1 MEQNKKDLHW
11 FLSKTSAGYMIGGED
26 AGQRYLESV
35 FDAHGID
42 LRASLMKATGG
53 PEIQFKTKVKAE
65 NVVFH
70 AGKKDPNY
78 GKVYFSVDPVP
89 QQQGFNLPNVF
100 ISSFNNSI
108 NESITSSK
116 EIISQYKDYMSYRKE
131 KLSSMTQGEK
141 RKFFTEEENNSE
153 YANEVAKN
161 KPSKEEIRQNY
172 IRDMEKAE
180 AEAEA
185 REEAERK
192 EKAKKSI
199 AIWKSGQPITQSHVD
214 NKQISESPY
223 FIKKNMPAYS
233 LLSIKRGSENIEM
246 DNGRTFLSEFD
257 MIPLINIEGK
267 MVNYQKITT
276 AEDTKKI
283 LASGL
288 EAKGVFNVI
297 GGKFNELENSDEIHF
312 AEGLS
317 NAYYVNEITGK
328 PTIFSLNAKN
338 LELVVEQFREK
349 FPDKKFF
356 IAADNDAYKPYAG
369 NAGMSSAIK
378 AAIDNDAIVTY
389 PEFTDRQDT
398 DWDDF
403 YKVYGKEKAQE
414 SYFSD
419 KNTLDMTKLSDA
431 QKKLY
436 KEVADIQYAPHKD
449 VWDKTMDFVLPNGFH
464 TEPSVFKKRYEILQ
478 KIIPEHAFHGQ
489 DKKDQ
494 KQFYPLSGVNIR
506 DLTFSEAI
514 KADNPTVKSLDEN
527 SKNFF
532 KNGIIDYISEN
543 QKALSNLTL
552 PNKIYNGSNLSNTES
567 KRVLT
572 TNGFL
577 PKGQSCVFVTK
588 MEELNEFKDSF
599 FIDKLQGAYDEN
611 NKYKGQISGDISNQA
626 NSEKKELSIK
636 GYFKSAIVSEREATS
651 NTGEEKLKDIMQT
664 RRSKKVLT
672 DFVVQEVKIAG
683 RAIDVNKFYFDDNS
697 LKKIKNNIFQNKDRE
712 NLKLNV
718 SKNPDAWT
726 ITNIQIDEGLK
737 KEKELKIKK
746 TKEGMS
752 P

>member
-11 FLSKTSAGYMIGGED
+11 FLTKTSAGYMIGGED
-26 AGQRYLESV
+26 AGQRYIESV

-42 LRASLMKATGG
+42 LRASLAKATGG
-53 PEIQFKTKVKAE
+53 PEIQFKTKVKAD

-100 ISSFNNSI
+100 LSSFNNSI

-116 EIISQYKDYMSYRKE
+116 EIISQYKDYMTYRKE
-131 KLSSMTQGEK
+131 KLASMSQEDK

-161 KPSKEEIRQNY
+161 RPSKEEIRQNY
-172 IRDMEKAE
+172 IKDMEKAA
-180 AEAEA
+180 AENAA
-185 REEAERK
+185 KEEAERK
-192 EKAKKSI
+192 EKASKSVS
-199 AIWKSGQPITQSHVD
+199 IWKEGQPISQKD
-214 NKQISESPY
+214 INNNRFRKSPY
-223 FIKKNMPAYS
+223 FIKKDMPVYDI
-233 LLSIKRGSENIEM
+233 LPVKRGSENIEM
-246 DNGRTFLSEFD
+246 ESGRTFTSEFD

-276 AEDTKKI
+276 ADETKKI

-297 GGKFNELENSDEIHF
+297 GGKLSELEKSDEIHF

-317 NAYYVNEITGK
+317 NAYYVNKISGQ

-338 LELVVEQFREK
+338 LELVVAEFREK
-349 FPDKKFF
+349 FPDKKFV

-369 NAGMSSAIK
+369 NAGMSSAIN
-378 AAIDNDAIVTY
+378 AAIDNSAVLTY
-389 PEFTDRQDT
+389 PEFTDRQET

-403 YKVYGKEKAQE
+403 HKAYGEDEAKKA
-414 SYFSD
+414 YLSD
-419 KNTLDMTKLSDA
+419 KNTLDMRTLSDA
-431 QKKLY
+431 QKSLY
-436 KEVADIQYAPHKD
+436 KEVSDIQYAPYKD
-449 VWDKTMDFVLPNGFH
+449 VWDKTMDFVLPSGFH
-464 TEPSVFKKRYEILQ
+464 TEPSVFKKRYDILQ
-478 KIIPEHAFHGQ
+478 KVIPEYAFHGQ

-494 KQFYPLSGVNIR
+494 KQFYPLSGVNVR
-506 DLTFSEAI
+506 DLKFVDALKIDSSTI
-514 KADNPTVKSLDEN
+514 KSLDEN

-599 FIDKLQGAYDEN
+599 FVDNLLGAYDSN
-611 NKYKGQISGDISNQA
+611 NKYKGKISGDISNKGD
-626 NSEKKELSIK
+626 EHKKELSIK
-636 GYFKSAIVSEREATS
+636 GYFKSAIVSEREAS
-651 NTGEEKLKDIMQT
+651 SVTGEEKLKDIMKT

-672 DFVVQEVKIAG
+672 DFVVQEVKVGG
-683 RAIDVNKFYFDDNS
+683 RVVDLDKFYFDDTS

-712 NLKLNV
+712 SLQLNV
-718 SKNPDAWT
+718 SKNPDAWG
-726 ITNIQIDEGLK
+726 ITNIKIEEEMK
-737 KEKELKIKK
+737 NEKEMKFNK

>member
-1 MEQNKKDLHW
+1 MERNKKDLHW

-53 PEIQFKTKVKAE
+53 PEIQFRVKVKADS
-65 NVVFH
+65 VVFH

-89 QQQGFNLPNVF
+89 QQQGFNLPNVY

-108 NESITSSK
+108 SESITSSK
-116 EIISQYKDYMSYRKE
+116 EIISQYKDYMAYRKE
-131 KLSSMTQGEK
+131 KLSSMSQEEK
-141 RKFFTEEENNSE
+141 RKFFAEEENNSE

-161 KPSKEEIRQNY
+161 RPSKEEIRQNY
-172 IRDMEKAE
+172 IRDMEKAA

-192 EKAKKSI
+192 EKARKSI
-199 AIWKSGQPITQSHVD
+199 ELWKSGQPISQSSIE
-214 NKQISESPY
+214 NQQFPASPY
-223 FIKKNMPAYS
+223 FIKKDMPVYS
-233 LLSIKRGSENIEM
+233 LLPVKRGAEDIELEG
-246 DNGRTFLSEFD
+246 GRTFKSEFD

-276 AEDTKKI
+276 SDDTKKI

-297 GGKFNELENSDEIHF
+297 GGKFSELGDSDEIHF

-317 NAYYVNEITGK
+317 NAYYVNKISEK

-338 LELVVEQFREK
+338 LELVVGEFREK
-349 FPDKKFF
+349 FPDKKFV

-378 AAIDNDAIVTY
+378 AAIDHKTVVTY
-389 PEFTDRQDT
+389 PEFTDREDT

-403 YKVYGKEKAQE
+403 YKAYGEDKARE
-414 SYFSD
+414 AYLAGTS
-419 KNTLDMTKLSDA
+419 TLDMQSLSEP

-436 KEVADIQYAPHKD
+436 KEVADIQYSPHKD
-449 VWDKTMDFVLPNGFH
+449 VWDKTMDFVLPSGFH

-478 KIIPEHAFHGQ
+478 KIIPEHTFHGQ

-506 DLTFSEAI
+506 DLTFAEAI
-514 KADNPTVKSLDEN
+514 KADNSTIKSLDEN
-527 SKNFF
+527 SRNFF
-532 KNGIIDYISEN
+532 KNGIIDYVSEN

-567 KRVLT
+567 KRILT
-572 TNGFL
+572 TSGFL
-577 PKGQSCVFVTK
+577 PQGQSCVFVTK

-599 FIDKLQGAYDEN
+599 YIDNLLGSYDEN
-611 NKYKGQISGDISNQA
+611 NKYKGKISGDISNQEDK
-626 NSEKKELSIK
+626 EKKELTIK
-636 GYFKSAIVSEREATS
+636 GYFKSAVVSEREATS
-651 NTGEEKLKDIMQT
+651 VSGDEKLKDIMKT

-672 DFVVQEVKIAG
+672 DFVLQEVKVGG
-683 RAIDVNKFYFDDNS
+683 RAIDVDKFYFDDNS
-697 LKKIKNNIFQNKDRE
+697 LKKIKNNIFQNKNRE
-712 NLKLNV
+712 SLQLNV
-718 SKNPDAWT
+718 SKNPDAWG
-726 ITNIQIDEGLK
+726 ITNIQIEENPK
-737 KEKELKIKK
+737 NEKELKVKK

>member
-26 AGQRYLESV
+26 AGQRYLEGV
-35 FDAHGID
+35 FDSRGID
-42 LRASLMKATGG
+42 LKASLMKATGG
-53 PEIQFKTKVKAE
+53 PEIQFKTKIKAE

-141 RKFFTEEENNSE
+141 RKFFAEEENNSE

-172 IRDMEKAE
+172 IRDMEKAA

-199 AIWKSGQPITQSHVD
+199 AIWKSGQPITQSHID
-214 NKQISESPY
+214 KKQISESPY

-297 GGKFNELENSDEIHF
+297 GGKFDELENSDEIHF

-349 FPDKKFF
+349 FPDKKFV

-414 SYFSD
+414 SYLSD

-506 DLTFSEAI
+506 DLTFAEAI
-514 KADNPTVKSLDEN
+514 KADNSTVKPLDEN

-626 NSEKKELSIK
+626 NSEKKN
-636 GYFKSAIVSEREATS
+636 Y
-651 NTGEEKLKDIMQT
+651 Q
-664 RRSKKVLT
+664 
-672 DFVVQEVKIAG
+672 
-683 RAIDVNKFYFDDNS
+683 
-697 LKKIKNNIFQNKDRE
+697 
-712 NLKLNV
+712 
-718 SKNPDAWT
+718 
-726 ITNIQIDEGLK
+726 
-737 KEKELKIKK
+737 
-746 TKEGMS
+746 
-752 P
+752 